1 MKKLIWIP
9 IALTAFFVMPAFSQ
23 DVTTDS
29 TMAAADTLNQDF
41 GLFDNNEILHLALR
55 FNIGE
60 YVRKKPRDEYMDAIL
75 TYYVNDSDSINKEI
89 KIKSRGEFRNG
100 YCAFPPLSLNFSK
113 TEFNKEDLK
122 KIEKIKVVTHCQYGN
137 ENYLFKEY
145 LIYRLYN
152 LLTEYSFR
160 VRLAKIEYISTA
172 KKGKTISSYCF
183 LIEPFVMLAERTKT
197 VPVNST
203 TLSQKN
209 IIPGMMDR
217 VTIFNYMIGNTDWTV
232 TYQHNCKI
240 LTGNFPENPGLGIP
254 VPYDFDY
261 SGLVDTHYAI
271 PAEPLG
277 LESVRQRRYLGLCRT
292 EDAFIN
298 ALKEF
303 SNKKTDFYRV
313 INDFPYLSEKT
324 KKSMISYLDEFYN
337 SIDKENSIVRNFL
350 NQCDNY

>member
-1 MKKLIWIP
+1 MKNILWIP
-9 IALTAFFVMPAFSQ
+9 IFLAVFFSTPSFSQ
-23 DVTTDS
+23 DVAPDS
-29 TMAAADTLNQDF
+29 TMVVVDTLNQDF

-55 FNIGE
+55 FDISE
-60 YVRKKPRDEYMDAIL
+60 YIRKKPKDEYLNAIL
-75 TYYVNDSDSINKEI
+75 TYYVNDRDSINKEI
-89 KIKSRGEFRNG
+89 KLKSRGEFRNG

-113 TEFNKEDLK
+113 PGSDKDELK
-122 KIEKIKVVTHCQYGN
+122 KIDKVKVVTHCMYGN

-172 KKGKTISSYCF
+172 KKSKTISSYCF
-183 LIEPFVMLAERTKT
+183 LIEPFDMMAERTKT
-197 VPVNST
+197 VPVNSL
-203 TLSQKN
+203 TLTHKN

-232 TYQHNCKI
+232 TYQHNCKV
-240 LTGNFPENPGLGIP
+240 LTGNFPESPGLGIP

-261 SGLVDTHYAI
+261 SGLVDAHYAT
-271 PAEPLG
+271 PAEHLG

-292 EDAFIN
+292 EDAFKN

-303 SNKKTDFYRV
+303 SDKKSDFYRV
-313 INDFPYLSEKT
+313 ISDFPYLSEKV
-324 KKSMISYLDEFYN
+324 KKSMISYLDDFYK
-337 SIDKENSIVRNFL
+337 SIDKNNTIITNFL
-350 NQCDNY
+350 NQCDKY